1 MQTQNLIETFH
12 SLLPG
17 IPQVFFV
24 FFFETLTMIEMSLAL
39 HDPET
44 QSVHYGAG
52 CIGALSDGVRALY
65 DSC

>member
-1 MQTQNLIETFH
+1 
-12 SLLPG
+12 
-17 IPQVFFV
+17 
-24 FFFETLTMIEMSLAL
+24 MIEMSLAL

-52 CIGALSDGVRALY
+52 RIGALSNGVRALY